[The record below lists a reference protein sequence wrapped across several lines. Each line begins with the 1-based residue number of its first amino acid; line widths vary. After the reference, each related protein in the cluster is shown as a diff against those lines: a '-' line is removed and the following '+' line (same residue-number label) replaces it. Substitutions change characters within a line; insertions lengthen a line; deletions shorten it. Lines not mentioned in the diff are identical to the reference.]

1 MSSLADWIGWLP
13 PIAVAILWAETAL
26 LCALAPRPLTRF
38 RALAPN
44 AASGTCLLLALG
56 VALTDGSL
64 VWIVGLLAL
73 SLLAHALDVLQR
85 LGSGWAFSRRNSAA
99 RRSS

>member
-1 MSSLADWIGWLP
+1 MTLLADWLGWLP
-13 PIAVAILWAETAL
+13 PIAVAILWGETAL
-26 LCALAPRPLTRF
+26 LSALAPGPLDRL
-38 RALAPN
+38 RSLAPN

-56 VALTDGSL
+56 VALQDGGA

-85 LGSGWAFSRRNSAA
+85 LVGQRAEFSRSTE
-99 RRSS
+99 

>member
-1 MSSLADWIGWLP
+1 MSSLADWMGWLP

-38 RALAPN
+38 QALAPN

-56 VALTDGSL
+56 VALTTVGMI
-64 VWIVGLLAL
+64 WIVALLAL

-85 LGSGWAFSRRNSAA
+85 LGSGWAFSRRD
-99 RRSS
+99 

>member
-1 MSSLADWIGWLP
+1 MTLLADWLGWLP
-13 PIAVAILWAETAL
+13 PVAVVILWAETAL
-26 LCALAPRPLTRF
+26 LSALAPGPLDRL

-44 AASGTCLLLALG
+44 ATSGTCLLLALG
-56 VALTDGSL
+56 VALRDGGA

-85 LGSGWAFSRRNSAA
+85 LAGQRAEFSRSTE
-99 RRSS
+99 

>member
-1 MSSLADWIGWLP
+1 MSSLADWMGWLP

-64 VWIVGLLAL
+64 AWIAGLLAL

-85 LGSGWAFSRRNSAA
+85 LGSGGGVQPAEFSRRD
-99 RRSS
+99 